1 MRGGETLATLP
12 TGTVTLLFT
21 DTEGSTRLLQ
31 QLGDRYPYVLTTCR
45 HLLRTAFRQWHGHE
59 VDAQGDSF
67 FVVFANATNA
77 ISAAVAAQR
86 SIAAHPWPDE
96 LEVRVRM
103 GLHTGEPERS
113 SEGYV
118 GLDVHLAARLMSAA
132 HGGQVLLS
140 NTIRALVAH
149 ELPEGVSLRDLG
161 EYHLKDFRG
170 PKRLFQVVIAG
181 LPADFPPLR
190 TLDVRLNNLSVQLT
204 SLIGREREVAQVS
217 ALLQRPDVR
226 MVTLTGTGGIG

>member
-1 MRGGETLATLP
+1 M
-12 TGTVTLLFT
+12 
-21 DTEGSTRLLQ
+21 
-31 QLGDRYPYVLTTCR
+31 
-45 HLLRTAFRQWHGHE
+45 
-59 VDAQGDSF
+59 
-67 FVVFANATNA
+67 
-77 ISAAVAAQR
+77 
-86 SIAAHPWPDE
+86 
-96 LEVRVRM
+96 RM

-226 MVTLTGTGGIG
+226 MVTLTGTGGIGKTRLGLEVLARLTHDFADGNYFVPLATISDPELVVPLTAHVVTTPSHKEGGQML